1 MSDFIFDELNAE
13 FEAMDDVQV
22 YSQSGG
28 TLPAGDFN
36 VEVIKS
42 RLSEDDDRTQLSFQV
57 KAVGG
62 DYDGASKWIN
72 FTLKGGKHSWMR
84 ERDVK
89 FLKQIML
96 AAGMDQPKSA
106 DDYIGALFGLRLEE
120 RNGYTNLKRIFK
132 DVPKPTTKDQV
143 TTPAATSE
151 TPANPFF

>member
-13 FEAMDDVQV
+13 FEAMNDVQV
-22 YSQSGG
+22 YSQTGG

-42 RLSEDDDRTQLSFQV
+42 RLDEDDDRTRLSFQV

-62 DYDGASKWIN
+62 DYDGASKWLN

-96 AAGMDQPKSA
+96 ASGMKQPKCA
-106 DDYIGALFGLRLEE
+106 EDYVGALFGLRLEE
-120 RNGYTNLKRIFK
+120 RNGYTNLKRVFK
-132 DVPKPTTKDQV
+132 DVPKPTTKEQ
-143 TTPAATSE
+143 AATATTASE
-151 TPANPFF
+151 PSANPFF